1 MVDALNARF
10 RDGVPN
16 SDPNL
21 AGVLLHQFDGQEDY
35 DQGWRPCHQHS
46 TNRWCATY
54 ADRFASSIIN
64 RQAPYVFNDH
74 GGMIF
79 NTIPDDGVA
88 LNRILCA
95 YNADAGSMSVTC
107 ADGAAAVHEEGGC
120 LPGCLSNWCTL
131 ERPWQC
137 AWRPEELG
145 TMMEQHLIGN
155 SREADQHYNEVIVD
169 TVTYDAHLPRSLF
182 AIFFLD
188 GSSSEA
194 QQHAREVHARYHQA
208 YPYLTDDDMPL
219 LRLTLGNLDQPFER
233 VSS

>member
-107 ADGAAAVHEEGGC
+107 ADGAAAVHEEGGV
-120 LPGCLSNWCTL
+120 LRWPYFTSAT
-131 ERPWQC
+131 
-137 AWRPEELG
+137 
-145 TMMEQHLIGN
+145 T
-155 SREADQHYNEVIVD
+155 ADGWSGWKQ
-169 TVTYDAHLPRSLF
+169 
-182 AIFFLD
+182 
-188 GSSSEA
+188 
-194 QQHAREVHARYHQA
+194 
-208 YPYLTDDDMPL
+208 PL
-219 LRLTLGNLDQPFER
+219 LRHHDTAVEEKPGKGVYFGAGGGDAPAFRPNWLRAGGIVEVNMEEEGLR
-233 VSS
+233 SSRYQARILELRDEQATRPRA